1 MTVDKNKK
9 HLIYL
14 NLLKS
19 VRLDSFPAIDL
30 SKALYLDS
38 LYVLDLGWLKILKA
52 LIRNCFFDI
61 PELEIKIKGNALL
74 MLTTI
79 HARNDHD
86 SYWNSI
92 KALFPAKDEII
103 INDRFTIREYLEN
116 ISLKGIINRIKSYRK
131 AYRAL
136 KVIENKAHRS
146 YLASKAVRC
155 EKYINAVQDL
165 VRNTKVVIAFCDTY
179 LFENVLIQLMQSKG
193 AVCITNQ
200 HGQPVFLGWDKD
212 HLNQSQI
219 LNFSSD
225 YFIAKGSYSKR
236 QFVKAGF
243 DETRIIALGSMNKA
257 AYKLCA
263 HHPQNLFGVF
273 TDCILY
279 EFADDTNRKLIE
291 MAEAISEQLNMSYF
305 IKVHPS
311 DTSAGFHRFV
321 SHRCIDIYKDEYTNE
336 ELFEKI
342 EFGMIS
348 ASAIYLDML
357 YANVKCYQL
366 RTEITFPI
374 VESQTDIF
382 DSIEQFTDKFFAW
395 KQLSVVEKELYFA
408 EQQREYGSCEDT
420 GEKIQDFVKS
430 ITNHLKCQENKNEN
444 SCVSTD

>member
-1 MTVDKNKK
+1 MSVDKNKE
-9 HLIYL
+9 HLTYL
-14 NLLKS
+14 NLLRS
-19 VRLDSFPAIDL
+19 VRLDSIPAIDL

-38 LYVLDLGWLKILKA
+38 LYVLDLSWLKIIKA
-52 LIRNCFFDI
+52 LIRNCFFNI
-61 PELEIKIKGNALL
+61 PELDIKIKGNSIL

-86 SYWNSI
+86 PYWNSI
-92 KALFPAKDEII
+92 KALFPAYDEII
-103 INDRFTIREYLEN
+103 INDRFTIREYLEK
-116 ISLKGIINRIKSYRK
+116 ISFRGITDRIKRYRK
-131 AYRAL
+131 AYSAL
-136 KVIENKAHRS
+136 KVIEKKGHRS

-165 VRNTKVVIAFCDTY
+165 VRNVKIVIAFCDTY
-179 LFENVLIQLMQSKG
+179 LFENVMIQMMQSKG

-225 YFIAKGSYSKR
+225 YFIAKGSFSKT

-243 DETRIIALGSMNKA
+243 DEKKIIVLGSMNKS
-257 AYKLCA
+257 AYKPCI

-279 EFADDTNRKLIE
+279 DFADDTNRKLIE
-291 MAEAISEQLNMSYF
+291 MAEAISGQLDMSYF

-311 DTSAGFHRFV
+311 DTSSAFHRFV
-321 SHRCIDIYKDEYTNE
+321 SHRCIGIYKDEYTNE
-336 ELFEKI
+336 ELFGKI

-366 RTEITFPI
+366 QTEISFPI
-374 VESQTDIF
+374 VEPQADIF
-382 DSIEQFTDKFFAW
+382 ESREQFIDKYFSW
-395 KQLSVVEKELYFA
+395 KRLPIAEKEQYFA
-408 EQQREYGSCEDT
+408 KQQREYGFCENT
-420 GEKIQDFVKS
+420 GQKIQDFVKS
-430 ITNHLKCQENKNEN
+430 ITDDLKCQENRK
-444 SCVSTD
+444 